1 MTVYK
6 LQEKQYVFY
15 EGDDITSIYFKQSGS
30 CGFVLPKHNNL
41 KYINIDDGMHFGII
55 DIIASLLEN
64 EMVLAEVID
73 DWITRKEILKRQ
85 FTVMADKETS
95 LLTLSVQNLD
105 RMKFEFLETY
115 E

>member
-41 KYINIDDGMHFGII
+41 KYINIDDGMHFGIMQ
-55 DIIASLLEN
+55 AKCYMFHLLKN
-64 EMVLAEVID
+64 Y
-73 DWITRKEILKRQ
+73 Q
-85 FTVMADKETS
+85 
-95 LLTLSVQNLD
+95 
-105 RMKFEFLETY
+105 
-115 E
+115 